1 MVLLIDDDDVLDRS
15 ERALTAFAFC
25 KCGRGPRDCADQCKQ
40 RCKTPGH
47 RNPLGLPPN
56 CSSHGG
62 RGGLMAGGWIGEGE
76 TRLGSLNEL
85 RGAARGRAPPPAF
98 TLRPGPPP

>member
-25 KCGRGPRDCADQCKQ
+25 KCGCGPRDCADQCKQ

-62 RGGLMAGGWIGEGE
+62 RGGVMAGGEMVKGQ
-76 TRLGSLNEL
+76 
-85 RGAARGRAPPPAF
+85 RGARSRGEREGGGGAAPPTGGQPSA
-98 TLRPGPPP
+98 P